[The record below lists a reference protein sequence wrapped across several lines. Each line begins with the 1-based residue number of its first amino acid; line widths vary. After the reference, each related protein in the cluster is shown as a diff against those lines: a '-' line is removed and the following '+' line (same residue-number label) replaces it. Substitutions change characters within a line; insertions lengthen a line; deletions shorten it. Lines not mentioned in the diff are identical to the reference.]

1 MDPASEKAT
10 PKKRLALKR
19 ETVRNLNDPIL
30 TTQGWSLWTCEE
42 TADLGPREGE
52 GEQGR

>member
-1 MDPASEKAT
+1 MDAAPERAT
-10 PKKRLALKR
+10 PGKRLALKR

-42 TADLGPREGE
+42 TADMGRREGE
-52 GEQGR
+52 GEQGG

>member
-1 MDPASEKAT
+1 MDAASETTT

-19 ETVRNLNDPIL
+19 ETVRDLNDPIL

-42 TADLGPREGE
+42 TADMGRGEGG
-52 GEQGR
+52 GEQGG